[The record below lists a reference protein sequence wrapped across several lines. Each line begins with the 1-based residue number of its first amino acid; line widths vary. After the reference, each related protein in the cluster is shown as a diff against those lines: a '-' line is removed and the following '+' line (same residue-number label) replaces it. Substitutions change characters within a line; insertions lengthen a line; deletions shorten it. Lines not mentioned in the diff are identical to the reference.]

1 MTQGRRTTNNFLRRK
16 EYHSQLDCGLCPV
29 KLDSLS
35 QHMWNALRIESHPPS
50 RQVYNPCYQPI
61 PVSIGKVEQLLPP
74 GSFCIATNL
83 RTPYLH
89 NQAPRGMK
97 V

>member
-16 EYHSQLDCGLCPV
+16 EYHFPIGLWFMSI

-61 PVSIGKVEQLLPP
+61 PVSIGKVEQLLAP
-74 GSFCIATNL
+74 GLFCIATNL